1 MKRTLTLLLIFLLC
15 LSFIACAASPTPTDS
30 PAQTS
35 SSENSQTQRV
45 SFPLKEEF
53 TLHINYDFPAPEGVD
68 MQKALEAN
76 PLYQEL
82 HRLTNVK
89 VQINYFGNKGLSSM
103 VQPSPPPGI
112 TIGSDSQIQSLI
124 SIDGIIPLDAYI
136 DNPALM
142 PNLHQQVFANLPQ
155 LRGTMT
161 ELDGHIYALP
171 GYDSDPLPNME
182 NYLWIN
188 KTWLDRAN
196 LEIPTTFEALEA
208 ALSYFAANDMNENGS
223 TDDEIPF
230 YPGTQKKMELEGLM
244 GIWGIPVSSFGSNI
258 RSLTRLMYVENGQ
271 VQYVNHQQ
279 FQQFIAAMKRWYDN
293 GILCQGIG
301 DQMNYDSE
309 PVLSD
314 AVEGAVQVGAFLA
327 PNLNGIR
334 GSEEYICITPPGA
347 DGNTVRWYQKPSAMG
362 ELGNLCLMKNCQQPE
377 IILAWLDLFYDPHI
391 TLRYCCGENNDFSR
405 KEIPLQEILP
415 HLPYAKNAKFYETY
429 ERTNQEKTMMA
440 NWELY
445 KDVVTSEPLPNLK
458 FDHDD
463 SGKINDA
470 SADISTLF
478 TRTLYLCV
486 TNIGDVESDWE
497 SYQKSLKQVRIEDYV
512 RIVQESYDAWLAE
525 KAG

>member
-53 TLHINYDFPAPEGVD
+53 TLHINYGFPAPEGVD

-82 HRLTNVK
+82 YEKTNVK
-89 VQINYFGNKGLSSM
+89 VQVHYYDLTSSM
-103 VQPSPPPGI
+103 VQPM
-112 TIGSDSQIQSLI
+112 TN
-124 SIDGIIPLDAYI
+124 DGIMISNHDQSIRSWISADVPLRLDSYV
-136 DNPALM
+136 DDPTLM

-244 GIWGIPVSSFGSNI
+244 GMWGIPISPNADSSI
-258 RSLTRLMYVENGQ
+258 RNLTRLMYVENGQ

-405 KEIPLQEILP
+405 NEIPLQEILP

-429 ERTNQEKTMMA
+429 ERTDEEKAMMA

-463 SGKINDA
+463 SGKIKDT

>member
-35 SSENSQTQRV
+35 SSETQGV

-244 GIWGIPVSSFGSNI
+244 GMWGIPVSSFGSNI
-258 RSLTRLMYVENGQ
+258 RNLTRLMYVENGQ

-362 ELGNLCLMKNCQQPE
+362 ESGNLCLMKNCQQPE

-405 KEIPLQEILP
+405 KEIPLQKILP

-429 ERTNQEKTMMA
+429 ERTNQEKAMMA

-463 SGKINDA
+463 SGKIDDA
-470 SADISTLF
+470 SAEISTLF

-486 TNIGDVESDWE
+486 TNTGDVESDWE

-512 RIVQESYDAWLAE
+512 RIVQESYDALLAE